1 MKAMRHHRIIG
12 LLAVALVCGIGI
24 ARADTV
30 TATWTNP
37 TTNTNASAIPATGAG
52 SLDGAKLEYGTCS
65 APGVFGT
72 KAGEVV
78 RARGTGAQP
87 STASVNLQPGTSCL
101 RVVVYNTFGNTSSPS
116 NVTVSVVPAP
126 TPSPPTNLTVSDP
139 VAYDVRPNE
148 QTFAFDRGRPV
159 GLAKLGAACDEARTT
174 GGDFYALERPSRVK
188 LNRQPRSAALVARCA
203 SGT

>member
-30 TATWTNP
+30 TVNWTPP
-37 TTNTNASAIPATGAG
+37 TANTNGSAIAATGPG
-52 SLDGAKLEYGTCS
+52 SLTNYRVEYGTCVGS
-65 APGVFGT
+65 AFGV
-72 KAGEVV
+72 KAGEVT
-78 RARGTGAQP
+78 RAAPATGT
-87 STASVNLQPGTSCL
+87 TLNLQPGTTCVRAFVS
-101 RVVVYNTFGNTSSPS
+101 NTFGKESAAS
-116 NVTVSVVPAP
+116 NVTSKVIDQPVPN
-126 TPSPPTNLTVSDP
+126 PPTNLTVTDP

-148 QTFAFDRGRPV
+148 STFAFDRGRPV
-159 GLAKLGAACDEARTT
+159 GLAKIGAACDEERTT
-174 GGDFYALERPSRVK
+174 GDDFYALERPSRVR